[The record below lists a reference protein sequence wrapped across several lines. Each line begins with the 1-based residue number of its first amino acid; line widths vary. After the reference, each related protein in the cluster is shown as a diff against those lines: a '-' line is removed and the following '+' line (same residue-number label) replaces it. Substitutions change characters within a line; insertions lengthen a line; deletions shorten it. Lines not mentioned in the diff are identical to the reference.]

1 MIVYPNA
8 KINLGL
14 NVVRRRPDGYHDL
27 ETIFYPIPLQDA
39 LEVQELTDAVPEAS
53 LNGCRHRFRLAG
65 TPLDGDPAQNLVL
78 RAVALLEADF
88 QLPPLDIYLYKHIPA
103 GAGLGGGSA
112 DAAFTMQLINEK
124 FQLGLSD
131 EDLMQRL
138 ATLGADCPF
147 FVLNRPC
154 LATGIGNELT
164 PIDLDLSGWHLVLV
178 KPDSQVSTREAY
190 AAVTPQEPLISLEYV
205 TRRPVSEWQSLMHN
219 DFEQSVFPQHPEIAA
234 IKDRLLDLGASYAA
248 MTGSGSAVFGLFNN
262 PLLHIEEKFSDCFVR
277 QREL

>member
-14 NVVRRRPDGYHDL
+14 NVVRRRPDGCHDL

-39 LEVQELTDAVPEAS
+39 LEVQELAETPTAAPTEGS
-53 LNGCRHRFRLAG
+53 RHRLRLAG
-65 TPLDGDPAQNLVL
+65 TPLEGDPRQNLVL
-78 RAVALLEADF
+78 RAIELLEADHN
-88 QLPPLDIYLYKHIPA
+88 LPALDVYLYKHIPS

-112 DAAFTMQLINEK
+112 DAAFVMQLINEK

-131 EDLMQRL
+131 EQLMQRL
-138 ATLGADCPF
+138 AALGADCPF
-147 FVLNRPC
+147 FVINRPC
-154 LATGIGNELT
+154 FATGIGNELT

-190 AAVTPQEPLISLEYV
+190 AAVSPQEPLLSL
-205 TRRPVSEWQSLMHN
+205 TDIARRPVSEWQSLMHN
-219 DFEQSVFPQHPEIAA
+219 DFEQSVFQQHPEIAA

-248 MTGSGSAVFGLFNN
+248 MTGSGSAVYGLFNT